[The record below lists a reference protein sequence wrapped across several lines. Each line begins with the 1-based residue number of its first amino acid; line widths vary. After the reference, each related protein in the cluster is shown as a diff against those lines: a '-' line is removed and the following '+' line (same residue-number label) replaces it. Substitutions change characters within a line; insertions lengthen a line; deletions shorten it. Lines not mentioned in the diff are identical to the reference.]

1 MVTKRHWL
9 TGILFAITAHLVVFA
24 AVVNANKTV
33 EAKEVPGKGLDID
46 LGLLGEVPVGV
57 VEKEEVSEPE
67 LEIFLR
73 KEKPIEQVQKVEPD
87 MVKQRPKIE
96 LAKQEELT
104 VKMKNPVTPEP
115 VIQEKQPSKE
125 VEVREVTPKEIV
137 ATAPATKKVMMHHR
151 KTSGHADSKKQGGN
165 PEAER
170 FYYAELL
177 AQLSRYKHYPN
188 MSRRRHEEGVVTL
201 DITIN
206 RDGSISSSNVS
217 KSSGYKRLDRAVI
230 RMLSKAAPLPQFY
243 DDMWQSQLSI
253 KLPIVFELLS

>member
-96 LAKQEELT
+96 LAKQEELA
-104 VKMKNPVTPEP
+104 